1 MADNKQVQQEL
12 ANTLKQLQAL
22 MDGRKARI
30 EELRAEISELEALNE
45 ALQETV
51 SDWLKS
57 F

>member
-30 EELRAEISELEALNE
+30 EELRAEISELEGLNE